1 MRFGIV
7 GAGKMGCEI
16 EAMAGRRGHD
26 VVWKLGS
33 RANPGGEGLT
43 PERLSQADVVFEF
56 TNPGAAAKN
65 LEALGRA
72 GATVVCGTTGW
83 ERDLPRVT
91 EGFRSGG
98 GALVYA
104 ANFSVG
110 VRHFFELAK
119 LAAAL
124 YPPAG
129 YSAFLVEEHHAEKRD
144 APSGTARKIARIVED
159 ASGHAPP
166 VSSVRAGTIPG
177 THRLAF
183 ESPEDEVE
191 LVHRARGRAG
201 FAKGA
206 VWAAE
211 RVAGRQGVFEFGE
224 ILGTDLFSRRGGD
237 RSINK
242 GTAK

>member
-1 MRFGIV
+1 
-7 GAGKMGCEI
+7 MGCEI

-26 VVWKLGS
+26 LVWKLDS
-33 RANPGGEGLT
+33 RANTAAAGLT
-43 PERLSQADVVFEF
+43 PERLSQADVIFEF
-56 TNPGAAAKN
+56 TNPAAAPPN

-83 ERDLPRVT
+83 DRDLSKIT
-91 EGFRSGG
+91 EAFRAGG
-98 GALVYA
+98 GALVHA

-119 LAAAL
+119 VAAAL

-129 YSAFLVEEHHAEKRD
+129 YAPFLVEEHHAEKRD
-144 APSGTARKIARIVED
+144 APSGTARKIARIVEEG
-159 ASGHAPP
+159 SGEKPP

-177 THRLAF
+177 THRLVF

-211 RVAGRQGVFEFGE
+211 RIAGRRGVFEFGE
-224 ILGTDLFSRRGGD
+224 LLSEVR
-237 RSINK
+237 
-242 GTAK
+242 